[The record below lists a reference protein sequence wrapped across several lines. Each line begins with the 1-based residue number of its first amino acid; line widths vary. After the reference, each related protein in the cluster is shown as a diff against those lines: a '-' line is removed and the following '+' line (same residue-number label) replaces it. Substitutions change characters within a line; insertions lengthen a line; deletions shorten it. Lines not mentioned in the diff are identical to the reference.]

1 MKAKLP
7 HPFIL
12 KIKSCYLWDILDY
25 CSEFSK
31 DLFNRNDSETDI
43 NAAKRYY
50 FRGGKALVTGWGLSY
65 LSYFACKYASRQK
78 SANRIKSNVDFLVLY
93 SSFDNYHNDL
103 DGKIL
108 GKNRGKT
115 LLYVLCFFGEQFRFQ
130 MVKPQYDTLWRT
142 MYIVDTILRNNYP
155 NIPIDDIFQVKF
167 GLSIKEVGIILLAS
181 WTSSTKSHYV
191 LQHITNS
198 KGLLSHERIIPVL
211 KYYSATPDEVKDS
224 PIERQFFYSKPL
236 LKTPDGNY
244 LLSNIYL
251 YIFTFLEYP
260 YWVLKDYYLHLGS
273 QEFTNA
279 YGECFEIY
287 FKELLAEYLE
297 PEMYRRIPVERKKK
311 RADWRIDIGGY
322 KILIEQKSSIASI
335 LIKQQFPD
343 IEKTEIFIK
352 RNWLAAISQLYNT
365 EKDFNDCEYIK
376 IILVAE
382 DYFQDETLDCVF
394 DLDESYPENDGRY
407 WLVSIDMME
416 VLLHTFKNSPELFVA
431 IMDEKKQLELSH
443 SKNGRDLFRIV
454 NKHGIEKNYHINQS
468 KFTQFL
474 DDIMQQIVDDIS

>member
-12 KIKSCYLWDILDY
+12 RIKSCYLWDILDY

-31 DLFNRNDSETDI
+31 TLFYQNNSETDV
-43 NAAKRYY
+43 NATKM
-50 FRGGKALVTGWGLSY
+50 FHLRGGNILVTGWGLSY
-65 LSYFACKYASRQK
+65 LSYFACKLASRNTTV
-78 SANRIKSNVDFLVLY
+78 NRIKTNIDFLILY
-93 SSFDNYHNDL
+93 ALFDDYHNEL
-103 DGKIL
+103 DGDIL
-108 GKNRGKT
+108 GKYRGKT
-115 LLYVLCFFGEQFRFQ
+115 MLYVLGSFGEQAKFQ
-130 MVKPQYDTLWRT
+130 MVKPQYDTLRRT
-142 MYIVDTILRNNYP
+142 MYMVDTILRNNYP
-155 NIPIDDIFQVKF
+155 QIPIDDIFQEKF

-198 KGLLSHERIIPVL
+198 KGLLLQERIIPVL
-211 KYYSATPDEVKDS
+211 EYYSATPEEVKLS

-236 LKTPDGNY
+236 IKTPDGNY

-260 YWVLKDYYLHLGS
+260 YWVLKDYYLQQES
-273 QEFTNA
+273 REFTSV

-311 RADWRIDIGGY
+311 RADWRLEIGGY
-322 KILIEQKSSIASI
+322 KILVEQKSSVASI
-335 LIKQQFPD
+335 LSKQQFPD
-343 IEKTEIFIK
+343 IDKTESFIK
-352 RNWLAAISQLYNT
+352 RNWISAIRQLYHT
-365 EKDFNDCEYIK
+365 EKDYNDGEYIK

-382 DYFQDETLDCVF
+382 DYFQGETLEWVF
-394 DLDESYPENDGRY
+394 GLDENCPENDGRY

-416 VLLHTFKNSPELFVA
+416 VLLHTFKNSPDQFVA
-431 IMDEKKQLELSH
+431 IMNEKNQLELCR
-443 SKNGRDLFRIV
+443 SKDGRDLFRIIY
-454 NKHGIEKNYHINQS
+454 KYGIDKNHHINQS

-474 DDIMQQIVDDIS
+474 DDMTQEIIDDIS